1 MTAPRLSA
9 HQVKP
14 RALAQM
20 DAALRHEGIARVG
33 LFLVAGPPADD
44 ARVRYAYAAR
54 DRGAGTQVTVAS
66 ASVDVVSGEV
76 SVVVAEC

>member
-1 MTAPRLSA
+1 
-9 HQVKP
+9 
-14 RALAQM
+14 M

-33 LFLVAGPPADD
+33 LFLVVSPPSADD

-54 DRGAGTQVTVAS
+54 DRRAGTQVTIAS